1 MFFTGENGQK
11 LHNPPH
17 FHNLHVD
24 YTYADYTCADYED
37 REGNPQ
43 HQIVGHILYLICGYK
58 QICNLFT
65 ACSPDHHGKFYHN
78 KYTIHPRFHKYFK
91 YKDSIIY
98 IMRKMFINVH
108 KSCHAVIFFP

>member
-1 MFFTGENGQK
+1 M
-11 LHNPPH
+11 
-17 FHNLHVD
+17 D

-43 HQIVGHILYLICGYK
+43 HQIVGHILYLVCGYK
-58 QICNLFT
+58 HIRNLFT

-78 KYTIHPRFHKYFK
+78 EYTIHPRFHKYFK

-108 KSCHAVIFFP
+108 KSSHQ